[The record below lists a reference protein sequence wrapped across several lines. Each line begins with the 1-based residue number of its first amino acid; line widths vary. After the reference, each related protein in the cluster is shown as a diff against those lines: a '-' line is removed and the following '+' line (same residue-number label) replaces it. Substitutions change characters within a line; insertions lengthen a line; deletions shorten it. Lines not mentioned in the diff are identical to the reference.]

1 MFIRSGYSAQTRR
14 TRSVD
19 GTSEGGGGETDS
31 GTQHH
36 HQAADVLIRRLDHKG
51 RFGTKAGL
59 QALALELGDVD
70 ASELD
75 HVTFDGGPTGG
86 ASVTAIADIGRDT
99 PPRALDHDTPWQ
111 HPHTGRLADVEGFPD
126 RRGLGRWTGRTVGRV
141 ERIQLG
147 DDRAREQAAGAQMGA
162 G

>member
-14 TRSVD
+14 TRSAG
-19 GTSEGGGGETDS
+19 GTGGGGGEEDS

-59 QALALELGDVD
+59 QTLALEPGDPD

-75 HVTFDGGPTGG
+75 HVAFDGGPIGG
-86 ASVTAIADIGRDT
+86 ASVTALAGIGRDA
-99 PPRALDHDTPWQ
+99 PPRALDHD
-111 HPHTGRLADVEGFPD
+111 
-126 RRGLGRWTGRTVGRV
+126 
-141 ERIQLG
+141 
-147 DDRAREQAAGAQMGA
+147 
-162 G
+162 